1 MLVRIVRMTF
11 SSSTVEAFLDRFDSA
26 APKIRSFSG
35 CEHLELWRDADAP
48 AVCTTCSHW
57 ASAAALDAY
66 RQSDLFRQTWARV
79 TPLFSDRPQA
89 HSYSVAR
96 RAATIA
102 NAARSASDS

>member
-48 AVCTTCSHW
+48 AVCTTYSHW

-66 RQSDLFRQTWARV
+66 RQSDLFRQTWAQV

-96 RAATIA
+96 PARAIA
-102 NAARSASDS
+102 DAARSTSDS